1 MSKLV
6 ALQTE
11 RSRPAPGQSQGQGEK
26 EIQAGLQGMRQG
38 R

>member
-11 RSRPAPGQSQGQGEK
+11 RSRPAPGQSQGQ